1 MYPFFSYSIKRHYF
15 QHSWYNF
22 ELLRLLGSAP
32 YEGCEAAEFLETVTR
47 IRPNSAKSWEEEFLK
62 LAEATEA
69 LARDAES
76 HGLATTA
83 RSAYLR
89 ASNYYRCAQ
98 YLYPAAR
105 SEEQTRLL
113 KLYDRS
119 ASSFEAATTFFDHPV
134 YRVSIPYSLPG
145 NGGAE
150 ITLPGRL
157 YLPSKTNKLPGRK
170 SPIVVCIGGADS
182 TLEELYFVHAADGP
196 RSGYAVLT
204 YDGPGQGI
212 PLRRDKLVL
221 RPDYEVVA
229 PIILDWIEA
238 YARDHPEADLDVD
251 AIALVGQS
259 MGAFLALRAAVD
271 PRVKAV
277 VAIDPFYDM
286 WDMAMSRMRPWMIA
300 MWEKQFIIRDSFMNW
315 AGRRHGRVD
324 IATRYSWGLGSGMF
338 GIDNGAEMLRNMKKY
353 SFKPGLGENEDL
365 LANVRCPVL
374 ISAAAAD
381 KNTLSPLADTQ
392 AIHRGLRNLND
403 DDKELWIAKTFAE
416 GGGQAKVGAWSL
428 LQYRTYKFLDKK
440 LAIRPVPPIE
450 NTGGHKK

>member
-1 MYPFFSYSIKRHYF
+1 MYPFFTYSLKRHYF

-32 YEGCEAAEFLETVTR
+32 YDGCEAAEFLETVAR
-47 IRPNSAKSWEEEFLK
+47 IRPNSAKSWESEFLK
-62 LAEATEA
+62 LAEVTEI

-76 HGLATTA
+76 HGAAPTA

-98 YLYPAAR
+98 YLYPAANLD
-105 SEEQTRLL
+105 EQPRLL

-119 ASSFEAATTFFDHPV
+119 ASSFDAATKFFDNPV
-134 YRVSIPYSLPG
+134 RRVSIPYNPPESSET
-145 NGGAE
+145 AVH
-150 ITLPGRL
+150 LPGRL
-157 YLPSKTNKLPGRK
+157 YLPSPAHKLPGRK
-170 SPIVVCIGGADS
+170 TPIVICIGGADS

-212 PLRRDKLVL
+212 PLRRDKLIL
-221 RPDYEVVA
+221 RPDYEAVMPV
-229 PIILDWIEA
+229 ILNWIEA
-238 YARDHPEADLDVD
+238 YAINHAEADLDVD

-277 VAIDPFYDM
+277 VAIDAFYDM

-300 MWEKQFIIRDSFMNW
+300 LWEKQFIIRDSFINW
-315 AGRRHGRVD
+315 AGHNHGKVD

-353 SFKPGLGENEDL
+353 SFKPGLGEDQDL

-381 KNTLSPLADTQ
+381 KNTLSPLADAE
-392 AIHRGLRNLND
+392 AIYRGLHNLND
-403 DDKELWIAKTFAE
+403 DDKELWVAKTFAE

-428 LQYRTYKFLDKK
+428 LQYRTYKFLDKQ
-440 LAIRPVPPIE
+440 LAIRPQSQI
-450 NTGGHKK
+450 